1 MSLAQ
6 PLVDSDIVII
16 VMGQTG
22 SAKSTFINT
31 LFDKEVVSVGKDM
44 ERETKEVM
52 CVDELLIDAER
63 LGSDKL
69 IIMDTPGLDYG
80 SGQQNIEI
88 VDQIIAKLKT
98 RRCSNRTGIIY
109 LQTVDSTQPS
119 KPDAKQKEL
128 FKKFTDHNGWF
139 FLVFGVTMW
148 NATLYKEEHI
158 RSKEDAFK
166 ERIWKDTF
174 EAGAELVWIHNK
186 QPDSAWKAVEKLY
199 KAIKQNERSR
209 KETEAPAI
217 LLLGQTGSGKST
229 FISVAGRNQL
239 GPHPKIGDRLDPCT
253 TRVQQFLLEDP
264 RNAGQYV
271 RLIDTPG
278 FNSEAA
284 GDKKQLKKIR
294 KWLRKEPET
303 KLNGIL
309 FLDDQ
314 VGPST
319 LFQTKP
325 RDIPRNPPSIWVV
338 TTKENRI
345 NNRPYSNAYEVR
357 PFDKSDESAWA
368 IIRDV
373 QRLESTTT
381 YGKLSKELVPT
392 MGLMD
397 RILELLRI
405 TRQSH

>member
-6 PLVDSDIVII
+6 PLVDSDI
-16 VMGQTG
+16 TG

-98 RRCSNRTGIIY
+98 VDAARNRTGIIY

-139 FLVFGVTMW
+139 FLVFGVT
-148 NATLYKEEHI
+148 I
-158 RSKEDAFK
+158 GAFK

-217 LLLGQTGSGKST
+217 L
-229 FISVAGRNQL
+229 
-239 GPHPKIGDRLDPCT
+239 DRLDPCT

-264 RNAGQYV
+264 RNPGQYV

-309 FLDDQ
+309 FLDD
-314 VGPST
+314 
-319 LFQTKP
+319 QTKP